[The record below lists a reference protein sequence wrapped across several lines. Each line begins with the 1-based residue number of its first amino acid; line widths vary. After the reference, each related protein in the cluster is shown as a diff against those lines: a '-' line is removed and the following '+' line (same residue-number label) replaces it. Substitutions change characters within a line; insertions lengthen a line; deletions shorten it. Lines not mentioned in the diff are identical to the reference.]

1 MSLQQFIAAQFRQP
15 TGWFGSLGMTRL
27 MNRVNRKIADR
38 TIDLLELDPAHH
50 VLEIGFGGGVALSLL
65 TPRLTAG
72 GISGV
77 DF

>member
-50 VLEIGFGGGVALSLL
+50 VL
-65 TPRLTAG
+65 
-72 GISGV
+72 
-77 DF
+77 